1 MFLSG
6 FRMPLAAAVLALASA
21 MPAAAADK
29 NLEEIVVTA
38 TRTER
43 SLTDVPMSVSVV
55 GQQEIQ
61 QGQQL
66 LGLDESLNRVP
77 GLFMQDR
84 YNFAQ
89 DLRIAIR
96 GAGSR
101 ANFGIR
107 GIKIY
112 IDGIP
117 ATTTDG
123 QGGVDDIDL
132 GSVKRVEVIRG
143 PASSLYG
150 SSAGGV
156 ISIYSEDG
164 PETPFVSAAAT
175 MGQYNMKKYQIKT
188 GGQYDKLNYMV
199 NFSQL
204 NLDGYRD
211 NAQVDNTEVNSKF
224 RYIIDDSPDNGSNL
238 TLIFNA
244 VDSPT
249 ANDPGGLTSSLVEAD
264 PRQAWGNN
272 LLYKSGEALKQQRVG
287 LVYKKDFGPN
297 QHLTVH
303 NFYLWKD
310 FITFLPFASGGVSAF
325 QRFYFG
331 GGAQYEYAED
341 LFGHSNRLIIG
352 FDADAQRDDRQR
364 YDNNFGVKGPQT
376 LNQLEH
382 AESYGFYFRD
392 EFDVI
397 DSVQLSAGGRYD
409 IVDLGIDDHFLS
421 NGDQSGSL
429 KYRKFNPTAGILWRA
444 TQNIS
449 VYGNY
454 GTAFETPTFSE
465 FGSATQDL
473 GGIGVNLGGFNN
485 VKPQTAES
493 FELGTRGR
501 FWDRLDFDLAVY
513 TMKVKN
519 EIVNV
524 ATIGNRGVFEN
535 AGTKRKGV
543 EALAV
548 LDIVEGLKLT
558 ATYTYS
564 DFKFTSFP
572 TDPAAVGN
580 LLPVIPQNQFYSELA
595 YRHPSGLFAIVD
607 VLWVDRLYTNND
619 NTAIN
624 QDYYVANMRFGTK
637 FDIQNVTVSPFV
649 GVNNFTD
656 VKYNGNVRANAF
668 GGRFYEPAP
677 QRNVYGG
684 LTVRYNFN

>member
-1 MFLSG
+1 MSLTG
-6 FRMPLAAAVLALASA
+6 FRMY
-21 MPAAAADK
+21 AAAAALGLVAATPASAAG
-29 NLEEIVVTA
+29 NMLEEIVVTA
-38 TRTER
+38 TRSQR
-43 SLTDVPMSVSVV
+43 QLSDIPAAVSVV
-55 GQQEIQ
+55 NQLDIQ

-132 GSVKRVEVIRG
+132 GSAKRVEVIRG

-156 ISIYSEDG
+156 ISIFTEDG
-164 PETPFVSAAAT
+164 PKTPFVQAAAT

-188 GGQYDKLNYMV
+188 GGQYDRLNYLI

-211 NAQVDNTEVNSKF
+211 NSQVDHTMLNSKF
-224 RYIIDDSPDNGSNL
+224 RYTIDDGSDL

-249 ANDPGGLTSSLVEAD
+249 ANDPGGLTSALVDAD

-272 LLYKSGEALKQQRVG
+272 VLYKSGEALKQQRVG
-287 LVYKKDFGPN
+287 LVYNKDFGPN

-303 NFYLWKD
+303 NFYLWRD

-341 LFGHSNRLIIG
+341 LFGHSNRLIAG

-364 YDNNFGVKGPQT
+364 YDNNFGVKGLQS
-376 LNQLEH
+376 LDQLEH
-382 AESYGFYFRD
+382 AESYGFFFRD

-397 DSVQLSAGGRYD
+397 DSVQLSVGGRYD

-421 NGDQSGSL
+421 NGDQSGKL
-429 KYRKFNPTAGILWRA
+429 NYRRFNPTAGLLWKL
-444 TQNIS
+444 TSDIS
-449 VYGNY
+449 LYGNY

-465 FGSATQDL
+465 FGSAVQDL
-473 GGIGVNLGGFNN
+473 GGTGVNLGGFNN
-485 VKPQTAES
+485 VKPQTTES
-493 FELGTRGR
+493 FEIGTRGR
-501 FWDRLDFDLAVY
+501 LWDRLDFDLAAY
-513 TMKVKN
+513 TMKVKD
-519 EIVNV
+519 EVVNV
-524 ATIGNRGVFEN
+524 ATLGNRGVFEN
-535 AGTKRKGV
+535 ADTKRKGV

-564 DFKFTSFP
+564 DFKFTRFP
-572 TDPAAVGN
+572 TDPTAVGN
-580 LLPVIPQNQFYSELA
+580 RLPVLPQNQFYSELA

-607 VLWVDRLYTNND
+607 VLWVDRFYTNND
-619 NTAIN
+619 NTAVN
-624 QDYYVANMRFGTK
+624 MDYYVANLRFGTK
-637 FDIQNVTVSPFV
+637 FDIGNVTVSPFM